1 MRALLWKDCRLNRL
15 VLVVGMALLLG
26 PHVVG
31 LGLKV
36 YLPLSKPNMPAPAWS
51 TVLFYT
57 GLYSLVLSTLTV
69 ALLGGNAIA
78 VERPDR
84 SAEFLAYLPPT
95 RRKVLASKVLLAM
108 IVWAAIL
115 GLNLP
120 ILFAV
125 TSPRDL
131 AELPRIAGVLVSLM
145 VLLFGSSWLV
155 SSFLA
160 SPANATGLGVAA
172 TALIA
177 LAAAF
182 QAESA
187 QCDPRYVVM
196 WTALIMGSAS
206 FVAGSICFLRRA
218 EP

>member
-1 MRALLWKDCRLNRL
+1 MRSLLWKDCRLNRL
-15 VLVVGMALLLG
+15 VLVVGATLLLG
-26 PHVVG
+26 PHAAG
-31 LGLKV
+31 LALKI
-36 YLPLSKPNMPAPAWS
+36 YLPLSEPTMPAPAWA

-57 GLYSLVLSTLTV
+57 ATYSLLLSTLTV

-115 GLNLP
+115 GLNVP
-120 ILFAV
+120 ILVAV
-125 TSPRDL
+125 TSPKEFGDVPPM
-131 AELPRIAGVLVSLM
+131 AEVLVSVM
-145 VLLFGSSWLV
+145 VLLFGSSWLA

-177 LAAAF
+177 LAAAL

-187 QCDPRYVVM
+187 QCDPRDVVM
-196 WTALIMGSAS
+196 WTALSIGTAS
-206 FVAGSICFLRRA
+206 FVAGIICFLRRA